1 GGGGVRDCWGGG
13 GHGWDRE
20 GVESWRCA
28 HRGAGRRCAGA
39 RSGHTRL
46 DARSLRARPK
56 ASCLSGD
63 RVPSFGHLRRD
74 PEGAGQGM
82 AWRAIGAMLLASV
95 ACSVT
100 VHAADL
106 QSAQMRESDANALQ
120 IEIMPLLTSDY
131 IYRGVSLSGRR
142 PSVGTEIDVERNG
155 FYVHTEFRSVKLPT
169 QPAAEITLNGGYRF
183 DGPWETKLDLGATY
197 FY

>member
-1 GGGGVRDCWGGG
+1 PLASAAIACPHSRIAT
-13 GHGWDRE
+13 R
-20 GVESWRCA
+20 S
-28 HRGAGRRCAGA
+28 RG
-39 RSGHTRL
+39 
-46 DARSLRARPK
+46 
-56 ASCLSGD
+56 
-63 RVPSFGHLRRD
+63 
-74 PEGAGQGM
+74 GQGM

-142 PSVGTEIDVERNG
+142 PSVGTEIDVERSG

-183 DGPWETKLDLGATY
+183 DGPWETNLDLGASY
-197 FY
+197 FYYPGEIPIGTTTKTNYWEYAFN